1 MQYILIADSGSTK
14 TDWCLVKDGQQQ
26 ARQEKRVYKR
36 AAILSEHGREHLRV
50 DIAYHIHL
58 LVANGEGECP
68 KHNGK
73 EVAYHEKEEGVN
85 PEHFKKH
92 APLLFTFNIYNPSE
106 QG

>member
-1 MQYILIADSGSTK
+1 MITNNP
-14 TDWCLVKDGQQQ
+14 VKSDE
-26 ARQEKRVYKR
+26 EKRVYKR
-36 AAILSEHGREHLRV
+36 AAILSEDGREHLRV
-50 DIAYHIHL
+50 DIDYHIHL